1 MKRVAGMLLTL
12 CLLAG
17 LSGCQLLYM
26 EPQERLTFLDGIIE
40 DVGRTQLTE
49 DQNLIGK
56 RTTSPED
63 MYIGTYQAE
72 CSEANGRDVIF
83 GGTSLLER
91 KVLLEG
97 EVQTVS
103 GKAEIR
109 IRMNGDV
116 IEPAVDQNGSFRME
130 LDFQSGGN
138 YITVLY
144 EDFKGIVT
152 LKTSYI

>member
-1 MKRVAGMLLTL
+1 MKKSAGVLLSL
-12 CLLAG
+12 CLLIG

-40 DVGRTQLTE
+40 DVGRAQLTE
-49 DQNLIGK
+49 DRNLIGK
-56 RTTSPED
+56 RTSSSED
-63 MYIGTYQAE
+63 MYTGTYRAE
-72 CSEANGRDVIF
+72 CIKANGCDVVF

-91 KVLLEG
+91 KVVLEG
-97 EVQTVS
+97 KVQTVS

-116 IEPAVDQNGSFRME
+116 IEPIINQDGSFRME

-138 YITVLY
+138 YVMVSY
-144 EDFKGIVT
+144 ETFKGMVKLEI
-152 LKTSYI
+152 SYT

>member
-1 MKRVAGMLLTL
+1 MKRAVGILLSL

-40 DVGRTQLTE
+40 DVGRAQLTE
-49 DQNLIGK
+49 DRNLVGK
-56 RTTSPED
+56 RTASPED
-63 MYIGTYQAE
+63 MYTGAYQAE
-72 CSEANGRDVIF
+72 CIEANGRDVIF

-116 IEPAVDQNGSFRME
+116 IEPSVDQDGSFRME

-138 YITVLY
+138 YMMVLY
-144 EDFKGIVT
+144 EEFEGMVK

>member
-49 DQNLIGK
+49 IK
-56 RTTSPED
+56 IWSKAHTSPED

-144 EDFKGIVT
+144 EDFKGIVK